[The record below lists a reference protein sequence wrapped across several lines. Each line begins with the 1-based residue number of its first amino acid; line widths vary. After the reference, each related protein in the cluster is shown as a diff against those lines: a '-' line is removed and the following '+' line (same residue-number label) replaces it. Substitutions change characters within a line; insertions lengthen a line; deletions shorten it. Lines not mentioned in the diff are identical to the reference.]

1 MVQSE
6 RATWLELSGIPLN
19 CWNQCTFKR
28 VAELWGTFEALGEN
42 AFHSKDCEKMTIL
55 ITTRQAIKI
64 DEVVEVE
71 VGNLLYEVKVVE
83 IGFSDNSLELQA
95 AGVKVSGSEV
105 EESSSEPSD
114 ADVRRK
120 KLISQDNSINGDEGF
135 FDVAAR
141 EINHLMLL
149 CIEKKNVKKTN
160 Y

>member
-1 MVQSE
+1 MKADIFRNNEKAHVE
-6 RATWLELSGIPLN
+6 GGIGDP
-19 CWNQCTFKR
+19 
-28 VAELWGTFEALGEN
+28 
-42 AFHSKDCEKMTIL
+42 
-55 ITTRQAIKI
+55 
-64 DEVVEVE
+64 
-71 VGNLLYEVKVVE
+71 
-83 IGFSDNSLELQA
+83 GFSDNSLELQA